1 MPALKKY
8 SIVGQAPGAEP
19 YTVCAYNGT
28 DLSNVLGISQADSM
42 PQGHYGWMLLPGG
55 VEVRVGIP
63 GGTQT
68 AYADFRPND
77 AKAELSK
84 MPAKD
89 SQQRYPELPL
99 GVLDEKALAR
109 KKYKEYLR
117 LSQLPPLLIEIGP
130 YCNLLKEARDVFVDG
145 HFYACVAMCGISFE
159 RFQRDKAKPYGA
171 TRKHKIWQVRK
182 ILCNKK
188 VLQPKTLTLC
198 EKMADLRNDYVHGH
212 GLKPKKDALKALG
225 WLHRFISNETDLM
238 QDYVIVDGM
247 LHRKQ

>member
-1 MPALKKY
+1 M
-8 SIVGQAPGAEP
+8 
-19 YTVCAYNGT
+19 CAYNGT

-42 PQGHYGWMLLPGG
+42 PQGNYGWMQSCG
-55 VEVRVGIP
+55 EVRVRIP

-84 MPAKD
+84 VPTKD
-89 SQQRYPELPL
+89 SQQQCTELPP

-109 KKYKEYLR
+109 MKYLR
-117 LSQLPPLLIEIGP
+117 LSRLPPLLIEIGP

-171 TRKHKIWQVRK
+171 TRKHKVWQVRE
-182 ILCNKK
+182 ILCNNK
-188 VLQPKTLTLC
+188 VLQPKTLALC

-212 GLKPKKDALKALG
+212 GLKPEKDALKALG
-225 WLHRFISNETDLM
+225 WLRRFIGNETDLM

-247 LHRKQ
+247 LHRKQRKSPQANKPL